1 MAYPF
6 SSLANRSDACRG
18 LFLAAGLCL
27 LSSSGWAQIQKDACD
42 LNSDGVD
49 NSADVT
55 LAVNMDIGL
64 APCTADIV
72 GINLCNVVVVQRVTN
87 AALGGACVA
96 GNPHTAVL
104 SWTASVTP
112 NVSYN
117 VYRATTSGGP
127 YTKVGSVGVG
137 VVSYTDS
144 LALSGQTYFYVVRA
158 VDSTNTES
166 VNSTEVQ
173 AAIPFP

>member
-1 MAYPF
+1 MLSQF
-6 SSLANRSDACRG
+6 SKLSRARMFILSTG
-18 LFLAAGLCL
+18 LFL
-27 LSSSGWAQIQKDACD
+27 SSTSVWAQIQINACD
-42 LNSDGVD
+42 LNLDGVV
-49 NSADVT
+49 NVADAQ
-55 LAVNMDIGL
+55 LAANMDIGMST
-64 APCTADIV
+64 CTANIV
-72 GINLCNVVVVQRVTN
+72 GVGLCNVIVVQRVTN

-96 GNPHTAVL
+96 GNSHSAVL

-137 VVSYTDS
+137 VVNYTDS

-166 VNSTEVQ
+166 ANSAEVQ